1 MAISYFGKNG
11 PITIR
16 ELIDEYSS
24 DTTLLIFLIQQE
36 PYEISEADK
45 TQSIIANNKEPSI
58 DNTPRGITYCRDC
71 CRKKHL
77 TDPEK
82 PGERLKSNCPEGYL
96 PPISNPNWRPDYKIY
111 PQPTSYPEYPYCCDE
126 NKTPPYIPPLGFRRH
141 NEPSW
146 QPGGGRDSR
155 YVQAMNDCLKRKNVK
170 SKPFNLLS
178 LEDRAKVEECLNEI
192 KLMFQS
198 RIRKDELCEEENR
211 KIKACI
217 AACMA
222 ATTDG
227 VLPIAASGC
236 GEKPSTQTN

>member
-58 DNTPRGITYCRDC
+58 DNTPRTIEYCRDC
-71 CRKKHL
+71 CRKKYL
-77 TDPEK
+77 TDPKK
-82 PGERLKSNCPEGYL
+82 PGEQPKSNCPDGRL
-96 PPISNPNWRPDYKIY
+96 PPINPNWRPDYKTY
-111 PQPTSYPEYPYCCDE
+111 PQPTSYPEYPYCCDPQ
-126 NKTPPYIPPLGFRRH
+126 KTPGYIPPSGFRRH

-146 QPGGGRDSR
+146 QPGGGRDSS
-155 YVQAMNDCLKRKNVK
+155 YVKEMRNCLKRKNVN
-170 SKPFNLLS
+170 SNPLIPLTE
-178 LEDRAKVEECLNEI
+178 EDKVKVQECLDEI
-192 KLMFQS
+192 KLMWESERAKHQ
-198 RIRKDELCEEENR
+198 RCEQENTN
-211 KIKACI
+211 IKACI

>member
-24 DTTLLIFLIQQE
+24 DITVLIFLIQQE

-58 DNTPRGITYCRDC
+58 DNTPRAIEYCKNC

-77 TDPEK
+77 PDFP
-82 PGERLKSNCPEGYL
+82 KSNCPDGRL
-96 PPISNPNWRPDYKIY
+96 PPISPNWRPDYKYY
-111 PQPTSYPEYPYCCDE
+111 PQPTTSPNYPEYPYCCDPQ
-126 NKTPPYIPPLGFRRH
+126 KTPPYIPPSGLNRH
-141 NEPSW
+141 NDT
-146 QPGGGRDSR
+146 GRDSR

-170 SKPFNLLS
+170 SKPFNSLS
-178 LEDRAKVEECLNEI
+178 LEDRAKVQECLNEI
-192 KLMFQS
+192 KLMWESQ
-198 RIRKDELCEEENR
+198 RAKHERCEEENT